1 MNLVNFDCTFIDY
14 PSPTDWANIYYFSG
28 CSHFCKSCQ
37 NQELQNCNVG
47 NYCTVEALNTLIS
60 TNSKKN
66 QTNKVVFSGG
76 DPLHPHN
83 INDIKYFLQLYGSLY
98 DICIYTG
105 YDIDYVKQN
114 EITNFKFI
122 KCGKFDETTKRES
135 GNFEDRFILASPNQN
150 FYDSNYRQIS
160 KEGILIY

>member
-14 PSPTDWANIYYFSG
+14 PSPNDWANIFYFSG

-37 NQELQNCNVG
+37 NQELQNYNIG
-47 NYCTVEALNTLIS
+47 KHYSVENLNTLIS
-60 TNSKKN
+60 TLSKKN

-83 INDIKYFLQLYGSLY
+83 IKDIKYFLQQYGSLY

-105 YDIDYVKQN
+105 FEIDYVKQN
-114 EITNFKFI
+114 EITGFKFI
-122 KCGKFDETTKRES
+122 KCGKYIESQKRKS
-135 GNFEDRFILASPNQN
+135 GNFEKEFILASPNQN

-160 KEGILIY
+160 KEGILKY